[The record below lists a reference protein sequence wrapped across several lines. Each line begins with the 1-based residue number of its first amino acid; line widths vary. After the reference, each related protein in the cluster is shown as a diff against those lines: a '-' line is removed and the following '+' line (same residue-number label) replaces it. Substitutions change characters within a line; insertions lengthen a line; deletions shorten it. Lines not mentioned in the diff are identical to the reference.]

1 MSWAQLKLGA
11 IDLTSGYIVLRA
23 GDGGLKPNLIAQTVP
38 YRNSDGARLV
48 YAREGE
54 SPRVLH
60 VEIHGSTIDDT
71 KAKEAAIRAA
81 LVSARNYPR
90 TGTAITYIEQS
101 TGETTAQTWKVLW
114 GRWDRTY
121 ELLVAG
127 RLDGMLTLALS
138 AA

>member
-1 MSWAQLKLGA
+1 MSWHTLTLGS
-11 IDLTSGYIVLRA
+11 IDLTSGYTVLRA
-23 GDGGLKPNLIAQTVP
+23 GDGGLKPNLLAQTVP

-48 YAREGE
+48 FAREAE

-60 VEIHGSTIDDT
+60 VEIHGSDIDDT

-81 LVSARNYPR
+81 LVAARNYPR
-90 TGTAITYIEQS
+90 TGTALVYTERS
-101 TGETTAQTWKVLW
+101 TGETTAQQWKVLW
-114 GRWDRTY
+114 GRWDRSY

-127 RLDGMLTLALS
+127 RLDGILTLALS